1 MSNTTSRHPVQRGQQ
16 YKRAILGV
24 FTVAVVGLAVGIAL
38 NRQLAGLV
46 VYAAGCLT
54 GVAGTLYLEHFSPVE
69 LYDERGR
76 RHAERASNAVVNLFA
91 YVGLPAFIGLF
102 LADATGVYEL
112 GATATG
118 ALYAFSAFYL
128 VWGAVYALV
137 RSRS

>member
-16 YKRAILGV
+16 YRRAILGA
-24 FTVAVVGLAVGIAL
+24 FAVAVVGLAVGIAL
-38 NRQLAGLV
+38 DRQLARLV

-54 GVAGTLYLEHFSPVE
+54 GVAGTLYLEYLSPVE

-112 GATATG
+112 GATAAG

-128 VWGAVYALV
+128 VWGAVYVLV
-137 RSRS
+137 RFRS